1 MYPQNVT
8 QSMKIHINETTLIYF
23 FFLCDTVVSDGDL
36 CVGYVFNL
44 FCLRLWRFLF
54 YNDML

>member
-1 MYPQNVT
+1 MYP